1 MTDLKIIGA
10 GIGGVAAA
18 WYAQQAGVSCQIFE
32 ATSSVG
38 GNAVT
43 VPHGDNFLYDSGAH
57 RFHDKN
63 SEITADFLNLMGDEL
78 HLVNA
83 PSQIFFQGGG
93 VDFPLS
99 PLNLF
104 SALGSKKFILAAL
117 DLLKSRLKN
126 SRPRPDSFADFAVCN
141 YGQVIADLFLLN
153 YSEKLWGLPCHQ
165 LSPVISGKRLE
176 GLTLKTF
183 LVEAIWGARA
193 KTKHLDG
200 AFYYPTGGIGKIVTK
215 MMEALSPESVKLNC
229 PVNVFHHNGK
239 RITSITVKGSRQ
251 IVDQLLY
258 TASLASFFSSLDP
271 APPDDLMRLVKS
283 LRTRNVILVA
293 IFLDKAQVSNNA
305 SIYFPEDQYPFTR
318 IYEPINRCQT
328 MAPPGKT
335 SIIAEIPCGY
345 DPESLWY
352 VADDELFAPV
362 VDALS
367 ACGFFEKGEIIDVAV
382 YRMADAYSVLEKG
395 YEQQLA
401 ELNSYLQSF
410 ENLHLSGRNGT
421 FSYIHIHDL
430 MLLGKRLASQ
440 LAKGA

>member
-1 MTDLKIIGA
+1 MVKLNIVGA

-18 WYAQQAGVSCQIFE
+18 WYAQQAGVSCQVFE

-43 VPHGDNFLYDSGAH
+43 VPHGDRFLYDSGAH

-63 SEITADFLNLMGDEL
+63 SEITADFLNLMGGEL

-83 PSQIFFQGGG
+83 PSQIFFQGRF

-104 SALGSKKFILAAL
+104 SALGPKKFILAAL
-117 DLLKSRLKN
+117 NLLKNRLKHN
-126 SRPRPDSFADFAVCN
+126 RLQPDSFADFAVAN

-183 LVEAIWGARA
+183 LVEAILGKRA

-200 AFYYPTGGIGKIVTK
+200 SFYYPAGGIGRIAKK
-215 MMEALSPESVKLNC
+215 MTEALDPDSIKLNS
-229 PVNVFHHNGK
+229 PVSALHHDGN
-239 RITSITVKGSRQ
+239 RITSIVVDGSEQ
-251 IVDQLLY
+251 DVDQLLY
-258 TASLASFFSSLDP
+258 TASLSTFFSSLVP

-293 IFLDKAQVSNNA
+293 IFLDKAQISQNA
-305 SIYFPEDQYPFTR
+305 SIYFPEGQYPFTR

-345 DPESLWY
+345 EPESLWY
-352 VADDELFAPV
+352 VADDVLSVPV

-382 YRMADAYSVLEKG
+382 YRMADAYSVLERG
-395 YEQQLA
+395 YELQLT
-401 ELNSYLQSF
+401 ELDSSLQTF

-430 MLLGKRLASQ
+430 MLIGKRLAEQ
-440 LAKGA
+440 LAKGL